1 MKTLNILLITL
12 LASLIFSCE
21 KIDKPVIPDDTEKL
35 IQKFYPED
43 PSTFELNPDFPENTN
58 TNRNVLIEDYTGH
71 TCNNCPPAADKAK
84 EIEDLNSGRV
94 FVLAVHAGG
103 ASNSFQRVQDGFPT
117 DFTTEAG
124 TAYSV
129 DIPNFFGNPS
139 GLISRKVFNT
149 KLWLASGDWDG
160 ATQAI
165 LDENKLSADIQII
178 SKYYPETG
186 GVFVYYEVEAKEDI
200 SDELRI
206 IVLLAEKK
214 VISPQKMPDGS
225 KTSDYEHHNVLSGIL
240 TSTYLDETDGS
251 IKYSSFFGNNIGVL
265 KSGEKKT
272 GLTVNG
278 LNEMNTKRKINADGG
293 NDLIVFALVVNANT
307 NEVYQVVTQDLEF

>member
-1 MKTLNILLITL
+1 MKTSNIILSVLLVGIL
-12 LASLIFSCE
+12 FSC
-21 KIDKPVIPDDTEKL
+21 DKVDRPVVPDDTEKL

-43 PSTFELNPDFPENTN
+43 PANFELNPTFPENTN

-71 TCNNCPPAADKAK
+71 TCNNCPPAATIAK
-84 EIEDLNSGRV
+84 NIETTYSGRA
-94 FVLAVHAGG
+94 FVLSVHAGG
-103 ASNSFQRVQDGFPT
+103 ATNSFQRVSADYPT

-139 GLISRKVFNT
+139 GLISRKIYNT
-149 KLWLASGDWDG
+149 KLWLVSGDWDA
-160 ATQAI
+160 ATQAV
-165 LDENKLSADIQII
+165 LNENKLVANIQII

-186 GVFVYYEVEAKEDI
+186 GVFVHYEVEAKEDI
-200 SDELRI
+200 SDDLRVI
-206 IVLLAEKK
+206 ILLAEKK

-240 TSTYLDETDGS
+240 TSTYLAEDGS
-251 IKYSSFFGNNIGVL
+251 INYSSFFGNNIGSL

-272 GLTVNG
+272 GLAING
-278 LNEMNTKRKINADGG
+278 LKEMNTKRTINADGG
-293 NDLIVFALVVNANT
+293 NDLVVFALVTNSST
-307 NEVYQVVTQDLEF
+307 NEIYQVVTQDLEF